1 MDLRVKVSGADTV
14 RGAEYV
20 NLRFTTSNQFNSA
33 RVLGRKEVSQELR
46 KIVVHL
52 YSVHFLESLWRFSG
66 LRTKLFPNMNDRQRI
81 AILKILVSFSPH
93 FPYSFILLSPFILS
107 FVVSF
112 SFTDDSRS

>member
-46 KIVVHL
+46 KIV
-52 YSVHFLESLWRFSG
+52 VHFLESLWRFSG